1 MGHLELRITWRD
13 WMSVLIIGTLFSTLL
28 SYFGYHLLGLDPF
41 HGGLFG
47 MALGFFITTFSLL
60 FITFMNRYIL
70 PKMATRWWN
79 VVAAFFSFLA
89 GFLGTLITYY
99 TLKSTA
105 IETLFL
111 FATHPYQSGSIIGVL
126 TYLIGA
132 LMYRVVK
139 TRNQKEHVDHLLV
152 QSRVGSLE
160 TQLNPHFLYNALNSL
175 AELIHQ
181 DPNRAE
187 EAVLKISTFLR
198 NTMQEAPL
206 IRLDEELKN
215 ANDYI
220 ELENIRFG
228 GTIALSIESD
238 KQFNQ
243 WLVPKFSIQLL
254 CENAIKHGM
263 IRSSDPFRITI
274 RSFLDTTLHLEV
286 SNSGRAITSSAFGIG
301 LSNLQE
307 RLEHLCGGTLSITH
321 IDPPTY
327 TLTLKERH
335 EHTDRR

>member
-13 WMSVLIIGTLFSTLL
+13 WVSVLFIGTLFSTLL
-28 SYFGYHLLGLDPF
+28 SYFGYYLLGLKPF
-41 HGGLFG
+41 YGGLFG
-47 MALGFFITTFSLL
+47 MGLGFFITTFSLA

-70 PKMATRWWN
+70 PNIETKWWN
-79 VVAAFFSFLA
+79 SIAAFFSFLA

-99 TLKSTA
+99 TLKSTS
-105 IETLFL
+105 IETISL
-111 FATHPYQSGSIIGVL
+111 FAIHPYQSASMIGIL

-139 TRNQKEHVDHLLV
+139 TRNQKEHVDHLFV

-181 DPNRAE
+181 DPLKAE
-187 EAVLKISTFLR
+187 ETVLKISTFLR
-198 NTMQEAPL
+198 NTMHEAPL
-206 IRLDEELKN
+206 IRLEEELKN
-215 ANDYI
+215 VNDYI

-228 GTIALSIESD
+228 GAIALNIESNSL
-238 KQFNQ
+238 FNQ

-263 IRSSDPFRITI
+263 IRSSDPFTI
-274 RSFLDTTLHLEV
+274 AIRTSYDNSLDIEV
-286 SNSGRAITSSAFGIG
+286 SNSGKAIISSTFGIG

-307 RLEHLCGGTLSITH
+307 RLEHLCDGTLSITRF
-321 IDPPTY
+321 DPPTY
-327 TLTLKERH
+327 TITLKERH
-335 EHTDRR
+335 EDPDRR